1 MAHREHDDLA
11 AAGGFLRLTAA
22 PVSRLLT
29 PALRRR
35 LLPLLAAAGYVCSY
49 LALDWISYV
58 QPVLK
63 LGITPWNPQAGLT
76 LAFLAVAGPAYV
88 PATAVAALLSE
99 LLVRATPM
107 APASMVAASLAS
119 LSIALGYGLAAVAL
133 RRRLL
138 LVPPA
143 TPGAAASLIGIAAG
157 TSLAVA
163 CGYVAL
169 MFAAG
174 LLPSSALASA
184 TARYWV
190 GDLNGVLTV
199 TPLLLALPRWREG
212 VAAVRRRHREVLL
225 QATALLVCVLL
236 VLGLQATDEL
246 RFFYPLFVPVIW
258 VAVRW
263 GVPGAMLA
271 TLAVQIG
278 LIAAV
283 QGGPANAPLLDLQF
297 LLLTLSMTALVLGA
311 VVTGRLAAEARLRE
325 RDAALGRAMRFAV
338 AGELAS
344 SLTHELNQPI
354 TALVSYLRAAEILST
369 PLAQQDARLAQ
380 TLNKA
385 ASEAIR
391 AADVLKR
398 LRDFYRGGAAP
409 PERVRI
415 DEVVAGVVRAFQ
427 DRARQQGVAVQLR
440 LPENLPVIVT
450 DRIALEMVLHN
461 LLGNAFDACA
471 EAGRARIIEIG
482 ADSGTDA
489 VTIHVDD
496 SGPGLTDD
504 VLERL
509 FEPFMTTKPDGMGL
523 GLAISRSLL
532 RGQGGDLW
540 AGRGALGGAQFT
552 LRVPNVPLA
561 PTAL

>member
-1 MAHREHDDLA
+1 M
-11 AAGGFLRLTAA
+11 
-22 PVSRLLT
+22 T
-29 PALRRR
+29 PASTLTMPVLRSR

-49 LALDWISYV
+49 VLLDWISYV

-76 LAFLAVAGPAYV
+76 LAFLAVAGPAYA
-88 PATAVAALLSE
+88 PATAVAALVAE
-99 LLVRATPM
+99 LAVRATPLS
-107 APASMVAASLAS
+107 PPSMVAASLAS
-119 LSIALGYGLAAVAL
+119 VSIAMAYGLAAVAM
-133 RRRLL
+133 RRRDLL
-138 LVPPA
+138 TPPA
-143 TPGAAASLIGIAAG
+143 TPGAAASLLGIA
-157 TSLAVA
+157 TVTTLAVA
-163 CGYVAL
+163 CAYVAL
-169 MFAAG
+169 FYGAG
-174 LLPSSALASA
+174 LLPSSAVPGAA
-184 TARYWV
+184 ARYWV

-212 VAAVRRRHREVLL
+212 LDAARRRLREVLL
-225 QATALLVCVLL
+225 QAAALLVCVLL
-236 VLGLQATDEL
+236 ILGLQATDEL

-369 PLAQQDARLAQ
+369 PLVQADERLAQ

-409 PERVRI
+409 PERVRVG
-415 DEVVAGVVRAFQ
+415 EVVDGVVRAFQ
-427 DRARQQGVAVQLR
+427 DRARQEAVVVQLR
-440 LPENLPVIVT
+440 LGEAIPEIVT

-471 EAGRARIIEIG
+471 GARGPRIIAIG
-482 ADSGTDA
+482 AQSGDDA

-496 SGPGLTDD
+496 SGPGLAED
-504 VLERL
+504 VRERL

-540 AGRGALGGAQFT
+540 AGRGTLGGAQFT
-552 LRVPNVPLA
+552 LRVPAAPLA